1 MTGKGVNNFCD
12 NFYNILG
19 ITLLNVCLSK
29 WEREGASWCLLWILQ
44 KLPPNFSDTT
54 SGRSDLMGVHWWAAA
69 RAESMSPTVRRMASV
84 SGMMTSELLS
94 STAQLRHRVT
104 SRHASH
110 GPPSQHP
117 QPGLPA
123 TLDLSLTSG
132 LVSIEPIIHLHI
144 FTPLHLQNSYS
155 QTMSNVVMVFYLIR
169 NPETDINQD

>member
-1 MTGKGVNNFCD
+1 MVDIYLFSIS
-12 NFYNILG
+12 ILG
-19 ITLLNVCLSK
+19 RNELSEKKKTPVDAYSEYCKNYHQISLTLLVV
-29 WEREGASWCLLWILQ
+29 G
-44 KLPPNFSDTT
+44 
-54 SGRSDLMGVHWWAAA
+54 GDLMGVHWWAAA

-94 STAQLRHRVT
+94 YTAQLRHRVT

-155 QTMSNVVMVFYLIR
+155 QTMSNVVMEF
-169 NPETDINQD
+169 